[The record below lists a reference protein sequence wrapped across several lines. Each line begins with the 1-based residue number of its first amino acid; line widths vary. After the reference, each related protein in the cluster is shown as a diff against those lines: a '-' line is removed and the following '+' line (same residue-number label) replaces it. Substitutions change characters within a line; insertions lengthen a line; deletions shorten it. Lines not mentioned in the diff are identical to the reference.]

1 MFTILYTGILTFLV
15 MLLLHHL
22 FNYLKSNL
30 TIPKVEDIYTSDVKE
45 KIETIETKENVE
57 MKDELQ
63 DYLKQFK
70 KQS

>member
-30 TIPKVEDIYTSDVKE
+30 TIPKVEDIYTSAVKE
-45 KIETIETKENVE
+45 KTEKTEKVD

>member
-30 TIPKVEDIYTSDVKE
+30 TIPKVEDIYTSEIKE
-45 KIETIETKENVE
+45 KIETKEKE

>member
-45 KIETIETKENVE
+45 KTEKIEQVE